1 MEKNSVTSAKSA
13 KKAKSPSAKI
23 AKKNEK
29 KQKKLEKKA
38 EKMERKDIKAAY
50 TKALKK
56 QGTEK
61 MLAVI
66 MIVLTIIPIAAEFI
80 VDQIDS
86 KKAGGTNNKEA

>member
-86 KKAGGTNNKEA
+86 KKTGGTNNKEA

>member
-1 MEKNSVTSAKSA
+1 
-13 KKAKSPSAKI
+13 
-23 AKKNEK
+23 
-29 KQKKLEKKA
+29 
-38 EKMERKDIKAAY
+38 MERKDIKAAY

-80 VDQIDS
+80 VDKIDS
-86 KKAGGTNNKEA
+86 VKAENDKAE

>member
-13 KKAKSPSAKI
+13 KKAKSPSANI

-80 VDQIDS
+80 VDKIDS
-86 KKAGGTNNKEA
+86 VKAENEKAE